1 MNYLE
6 EKQAYIDGVRCEYLC
21 HMQECEEVG
30 NVFPAHYHYYIELLY
45 GVSGEFQVLLGGQ
58 YHKFGSGDMVL
69 INSREV
75 HQIDARSKTGGKYVV
90 VRFLPELIYN
100 SISSNHFE
108 MKYMLPFVTEN
119 SSNQKVIPAKALV
132 ETEIPHL
139 FFEIIQEESDKK
151 YGYELA
157 IKNHIG
163 RIFLWILRYWNANE
177 KEVYEENAGDRNLRN
192 QLQSALQYVSERYA
206 EDIKAEEMSKLC
218 HMSYSYFSRSFHRI
232 MKMNFREYLNH
243 IRIAAAEQMLVS
255 TTLSITEIGAEVG
268 FATTSYFIKMF
279 QKYKHITPKQFRKLI
294 TQENRVK

>member
-6 EKQAYIDGVRCEYLC
+6 EKQAYIDGVPCEYLC
-21 HMQECEEVG
+21 HLQKCEESG

-58 YHKFGSGDMVL
+58 YHQFSGGDMVL

-75 HQIDARSKTGGKYVV
+75 HQIDALSKTGGKYVV

-119 SSNQKVIPAKALV
+119 SSKQKVVPKEALG
-132 ETEIPHL
+132 ETEIPNL
-139 FFEIIQEESDKK
+139 FLEIIQEEEEKK

-157 IKNHIG
+157 VKNHIG
-163 RIFLWILRYWNANE
+163 RIFLWILRYWNA
-177 KEVYEENAGDRNLRN
+177 KEEDVYEENAGDRNLRN
-192 QLQSALQYVSERYA
+192 QLQPVLQYVSEQYA
-206 EDIKAEEMSKLC
+206 GDIKAEEMAKLC
-218 HMSYSYFSRSFHRI
+218 HMSYSYFSRTFHRI

-243 IRIAAAEQMLVS
+243 VRIAAAEQMLVS
-255 TTLSITEIGAEVG
+255 TTLSITEIGVEVG
-268 FATTSYFIKMF
+268 FTTTSYFIKMF
-279 QKYKHITPKQFRKLI
+279 QSYKHITPKQFRKLI
-294 TQENRVK
+294 TWKNTVE